1 MTKQEI
7 DTLVTQILG
16 CAIEVHKELG
26 PGLLESVYQKCLK
39 IALEEKG
46 FSVES
51 ELWLPVYFRG
61 HKITDEGYRID
72 LLVEDTIILELKSVS
87 KMTEV
92 FPKQLGTYLRLANK
106 PCGLLINFNEVLLRD
121 GIKRIMNGYY

>member
-26 PGLLESVYQKCLK
+26 PGLLESVYHKCLK

-51 ELWLPVYFRG
+51 EVWLPVYF
-61 HKITDEGYRID
+61 TDIK
-72 LLVEDTIILELKSVS
+72 LPMKVTELIYWWKTQS
-87 KMTEV
+87 
-92 FPKQLGTYLRLANK
+92 FWN
-106 PCGLLINFNEVLLRD
+106 
-121 GIKRIMNGYY
+121 